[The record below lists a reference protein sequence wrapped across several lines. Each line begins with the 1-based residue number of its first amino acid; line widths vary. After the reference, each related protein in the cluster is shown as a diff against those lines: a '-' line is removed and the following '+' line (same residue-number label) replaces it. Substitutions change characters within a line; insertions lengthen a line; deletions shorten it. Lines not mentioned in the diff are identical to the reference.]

1 MEISSE
7 FVQVLEVM
15 IESTLVDLFW
25 IWFGGC
31 L

>member
-1 MEISSE
+1 MKILSE
-7 FVQVLEVM
+7 FFQVLDDM

-25 IWFGGC
+25 IWFGGS

>member
-1 MEISSE
+1 MEILPD
-7 FVQVLEVM
+7 FFQVLDDM

-25 IWFGGC
+25 IWFGGS